1 MSSLCRDWVNLQSY
15 FKGMYMC
22 VHFSLSIY
30 FITKYIVASDYLL
43 SSRDFGICAVRWCYN
58 CDQNLLSSLPFGV
71 DMFSVLLI
79 SPFKSFPKRTRS
91 LELLKQVGLWIK
103 LNGRSYLIM
112 ISDPEILLFS
122 IRQWIVLFRGS
133 FYNTYRMI
141 VDQKIH
147 NKKFI
152 FTI

>member
-15 FKGMYMC
+15 FKGMNMYI
-22 VHFSLSIY
+22 HFSLSIY
-30 FITKYIVASDYLL
+30 FITKYIVASDYLQ
-43 SSRDFGICAVRWCYN
+43 SSRDFGICAVSWWYI
-58 CDQNLLSSLPFGV
+58 CDQKLLSSIPFGV

-79 SPFKSFPKRTRS
+79 SSLKSFPKRTRN
-91 LELLKQVGLWIK
+91 LELLKQVGLWRE
-103 LNGRSYLIM
+103 LSGGSYL

-122 IRQWIVLFRGS
+122 IRQRIVLFRGS

-147 NKKFI
+147 NKNFI